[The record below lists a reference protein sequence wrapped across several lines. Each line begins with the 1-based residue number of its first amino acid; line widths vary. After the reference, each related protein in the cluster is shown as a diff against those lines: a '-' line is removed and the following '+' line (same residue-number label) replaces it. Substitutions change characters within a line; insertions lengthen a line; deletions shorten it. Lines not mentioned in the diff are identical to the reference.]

1 MSDPQAPLLPDGIVV
16 VVKRECETCQM
27 VVPVLGE
34 LAEAVEL
41 HVYTQDDPDFPD
53 DPPAIPDSDLAV
65 SWFHDIETVPTVI
78 RCADGV
84 EVERTVGWSRQAW
97 EELTGVDGLGAD
109 LPPMRP
115 GCGSMSVDPDLV
127 DELRVRFGRSALSSR
142 RVEVAAAEDE
152 FEMMFAR
159 GWTDGL
165 PVVPPTEER
174 VMAMLEGTS
183 RAPSRHRR
191 HGAARPRRD
200 HRREG
205 RDRRGHGRLQTRVPA
220 VGAHRR
226 RGGLQRRVQH
236 ARSPGHHDAGRPGH
250 RVQRAGHTCDR
261 DELGR
266 QRARPGQPSE
276 PHDRTCTPAGRPQL
290 RWRSPR

>member
-1 MSDPQAPLLPDGIVV
+1 
-16 VVKRECETCQM
+16 M

-41 HVYTQDDPDFPD
+41 HVYTQDDPDFPGA
-53 DPPAIPDSDLAV
+53 PRAIPDSDLAV

-84 EVERTVGWSRQAW
+84 EIERTVGWSREAW

-127 DELRVRFGRSALSSR
+127 DELRVRFGRSALWSR
-142 RVEVAAAEDE
+142 RVEVATAEDE

-165 PVVPPTEER
+165 PVIPPTEER
-174 VMAMLEGTS
+174 VWRCSKGRPEPRPTS
-183 RAPSRHRR
+183 SPRCRPTSTRSRSR
-191 HGAARPRRD
+191 
-200 HRREG
+200 
-205 RDRRGHGRLQTRVPA
+205 
-220 VGAHRR
+220 
-226 RGGLQRRVQH
+226 
-236 ARSPGHHDAGRPGH
+236 RSP
-250 RVQRAGHTCDR
+250 
-261 DELGR
+261 
-266 QRARPGQPSE
+266 
-276 PHDRTCTPAGRPQL
+276 
-290 RWRSPR
+290 SPRSWLAASRSTCRG